1 MLTDDERE
9 LGVCL
14 VDIGA
19 GTTDIAIFTQG
30 ALRHTTSLAIGG
42 DQVTSDIA
50 HLMRTPTAHAEELKV
65 RYACA
70 LAQLAHAEETI
81 QVPSVGDRPPRR
93 LARQNLAEAVQ
104 PRYEEIFEMVQA
116 DLRRSGREEL
126 VRAGIVLT
134 GGAARMEG
142 ALDLAEELFHMPVR
156 LGMPQHVTG
165 LADVVANPIHATGVG
180 LVDLRQSSRRRAQ
193 RAGGRRVGGERALG
207 PGEYL
212 VQGRVLSFSPLP
224 YAGEGWGEGR
234 TCEELPS
241 SGLRPPSPAS
251 GRREKVRK
259 REKKARTAAHG
270 ARRGRPKRSQVRST
284 PASPDEAGPGRS
296 RIRERQNQQCN
307 LRRMG
312 KCSN

>member
-1 MLTDDERE
+1 
-9 LGVCL
+9 VCL

-19 GTTDIAIFTQG
+19 GTTDIAIYTGG

-156 LGMPQHVTG
+156 LGTPQHVTG
-165 LADVVANPIHATGVG
+165 LSDVVANPIHATGVG
-180 LVDLRQSSRRRAQ
+180 LLIYGSRREGARSAPS
-193 RAGGRRVGGERALG
+193 GGVSAVSGLW
-207 PGEYL
+207 
-212 VQGRVLSFSPLP
+212 GRVATWFK
-224 YAGEGWGEGR
+224 GEF
-234 TCEELPS
+234 
-241 SGLRPPSPAS
+241 
-251 GRREKVRK
+251 
-259 REKKARTAAHG
+259 
-270 ARRGRPKRSQVRST
+270 
-284 PASPDEAGPGRS
+284 
-296 RIRERQNQQCN
+296 
-307 LRRMG
+307 
-312 KCSN
+312 